1 MKKLTKLQNI
11 SAVIFDMDGLVVD
24 TESTYLIAWQ
34 QASLKMGYEFTH
46 DFCISMSG
54 LHYQDVENKL
64 LDFCGRD
71 FDLKLFNQLSGALW
85 HEYVNQYG
93 IAVKKG
99 FFNFLE
105 VIKTQNIPF
114 GLATN
119 SRKLNALECLQL
131 ANLGGVFSVIVTRDD
146 VKHGKPA
153 PDIFLAAAK
162 ALNRP
167 ISQCLVLEDST
178 AGIQA
183 AVNSGAC
190 SIFIPSVHPFAD
202 TTATLADYL
211 FDDLDQLAQ
220 IIKRA

>member
-1 MKKLTKLQNI
+1 MRILTKLQNI
-11 SAVIFDMDGLVVD
+11 SAVIFDMDGLIID

-105 VIKTQNIPF
+105 IIQTQNIPF

-153 PDIFLAAAK
+153 PDIFLTAAK

-190 SIFIPSVHPFAD
+190 SVFIPSVHPFAD